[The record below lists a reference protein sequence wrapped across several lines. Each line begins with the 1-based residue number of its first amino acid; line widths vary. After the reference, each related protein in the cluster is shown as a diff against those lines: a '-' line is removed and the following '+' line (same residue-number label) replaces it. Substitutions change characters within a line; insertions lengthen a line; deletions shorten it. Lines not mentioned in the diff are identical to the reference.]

1 MRRWLLPFG
10 TVLLLLPAATLAH
23 ATPRE
28 LRLDNGLRVL
38 LDPDRSAVGVDVA
51 VWYGTGPAEEP
62 AGRTGIT
69 HLMERLMFRGSPR
82 FAAGEY
88 AKRVGAQGGT
98 FNTFLAPDF
107 CEFYSTAPGPS
118 LGTLLEL
125 EADRMAGQRLTAVNV
140 AAETKALAEEQ
151 QRTAANPVTHGLQQL
166 YATAFGAHAYASPL
180 QGTPEDRARL
190 TAAAC
195 AEYSKAR
202 LGPGA
207 AMLTVVGDF
216 DPDSAEAQVRRTFGA
231 IAKRGTP
238 APARPGALPADGE
251 RRGRVRSPIRILFA
265 GWRAPADS
273 ACGAEL
279 AVIAHLL
286 GAGTTPQLSGSLVD
300 EQHLALTA
308 SCGFDGRRRASFLF
322 ASAWPAAGA
331 DTAALEQ
338 ALVERVEHFARDG
351 VTEAELT
358 AARKALLLAAKIDRQ
373 GVRGRA
379 QALGLAAMTDGDWRA
394 ADRRLE
400 RLAVI
405 TPADVQ
411 RVAKD
416 VLVPARR
423 TIVWAVPE
431 PPAAPVAKKGGR
443 S

>member
-1 MRRWLLPFG
+1 MRRWLLPLG
-10 TVLLLLPAATLAH
+10 TVLLMLPAATPALTA
-23 ATPRE
+23 PRE

-51 VWYGTGPAEEP
+51 VWYATGPAGEP

-69 HLMERLMFRGSPR
+69 HLMERLMFRGSPH

-88 AKRVGAQGGT
+88 ARRVGEQGGT

-107 CEFYSTAPGPS
+107 CELYSTAPGSS

-125 EADRMAGQRLTAVNV
+125 EADRMAGRLLTAANV

-151 QRTAANPVTHGLQQL
+151 QRTAANPVAHGLQQL
-166 YATAFGAHAYASPL
+166 YATAFGEHAYASPL
-180 QGTPEDRARL
+180 QGRPADRARL

-195 AEYSKAR
+195 AEFSKAR
-202 LGPGA
+202 FGPGG

-231 IAKRGTP
+231 IPRRGAE
-238 APARPGALPADGE
+238 APARPGALPGPGE
-251 RRGRVRSPIRILFA
+251 RRGRTRSPIPILFA

-286 GAGTTPQLSGSLVD
+286 GAGSAPQLSGSLVD

-308 SCGFDGRRRASFLF
+308 SCGFDGRRRASFLY

-331 DTAALEQ
+331 DTAALVQ
-338 ALVERVEHFARDG
+338 ALVERVERFARDG
-351 VTEAELT
+351 VTDAELT
-358 AARKALLLAAKIDRQ
+358 AARKALLLTAKIDRQ

-379 QALGLAAMTDGDWRA
+379 QSLGVAAMTDGDWRA

-400 RLAVI
+400 RLAAL

-416 VLVPARR
+416 VLVPSQR

-431 PPAAPVAKKGGR
+431 PSAAPVAKKGGR

>member
-1 MRRWLLPFG
+1 MKSWLLLSGVALF
-10 TVLLLLPAATLAH
+10 LAAATSAF
-23 ATPRE
+23 AAPRE
-28 LRLDNGLRVL
+28 LQLDNGLRVL
-38 LDPDRSAVGVDVA
+38 LDPDRDAVGVDVA
-51 VWYGTGPAEEP
+51 VWYATGPAGEP

-69 HLMERLMFRGSPR
+69 HLMERLMFRGSPK
-82 FAAGEY
+82 FGAGEY
-88 AKRVGAQGGT
+88 AKRVAAEGGT

-107 CEFYSTAPGPS
+107 CELYSTAPRPA

-125 EADRMAGQRLTAVNV
+125 EADRMAGQRLTAANV

-151 QRTAANPVTHGLQQL
+151 QRTAANPVAHGLQQL
-166 YATAFGAHAYASPL
+166 YATAFGEHAYASPL
-180 QGTPEDRARL
+180 QGRPADRARL

-195 AEYSKAR
+195 AEYANAR
-202 LGPGA
+202 FGPGG

-216 DPDSAEAQVRRTFGA
+216 DPDSAEIAIRRTFGA
-231 IAKRGTP
+231 IAKRGAP
-238 APARPGALPADGE
+238 AAARPGALPAGGE
-251 RRGRVRSPIRILFA
+251 RRGRARSPVRILFA

-286 GAGTTPQLSGSLVD
+286 GAGTTPQLSRSLVD
-300 EQHLALTA
+300 EEHLAMSA
-308 SCGFDGRRRASFLF
+308 GCGFDGRRRASFLF

-331 DTAALEQ
+331 DTTALEQ
-338 ALVERVEHFARDG
+338 ALVDRVERFARDG
-351 VTEAELT
+351 VTEAELA
-358 AARKALLLAAKIDRQ
+358 AARKALVLAARVDRQ

-379 QALGLAAMTDGDWRA
+379 QARGVAAMTDGDWRA

-400 RLAVI
+400 RLAAL

-416 VLVPARR
+416 VLVADRR
-423 TIVWAVPE
+423 TIVWAWPE
-431 PPAAPVAKKGGR
+431 PAPAPIAKKGGR